1 MVDVLARLPGPLAV
15 GSDTPAPVSFGH
27 GGSAANTAC
36 WLGFLS
42 APVVFA
48 GRVGNDP
55 FGRDAVSALQAAG
68 VHTRVTVDRQLP
80 TGVCLVLVG
89 PDGER
94 TMIPSA
100 GANGALAPSDLA
112 GLVGAADHL
121 HLSGYSLLHDGSR
134 PAALSALAQAK
145 AVGAG
150 ISVDAASA
158 APIRSVG
165 AAAFL
170 DWLPTGT
177 LLIANAD
184 ELAALTT
191 TDDPAEL
198 AAGGLTVVV
207 KHGPDGARI
216 ADRHGVR
223 RIATR
228 PVPVLDSTGAGDAFA
243 AGLLAARRAGAEL
256 ATAVRQGNRTAARAL
271 GTLGGRPPGAGGTS
285 PRRPFPIGQTVYC
298 CMNRDTLTLCVCS
311 IPFGGSSHAT

>member
-1 MVDVLARLPGPLAV
+1 VSASEESSERGSIVCVGDVMVDVSARLPGPLAV

-36 WLGFLS
+36 WLGFLGAS
-42 APVVFA
+42 VLFA
-48 GRVGNDP
+48 GRVGDDP
-55 FGRDAVSALQAAG
+55 FGRDAVRALRAAG
-68 VHTRVTVDRQLP
+68 VRTQVAVDHRLP
-80 TGVCLVLVG
+80 TGVCVVLVG

-100 GANGALAPSDLA
+100 GANGALAATDLA

-121 HLSGYSLLHDGSR
+121 HLSGYSLLHEGSR
-134 PAALSALAQAK
+134 SAARSLLGQAR

-158 APIRSVG
+158 APIRSAG

-170 DWLPTGT
+170 GWLPAST

-191 TDDPAEL
+191 GGDPAEL
-198 AAGGLTVVV
+198 TDRGLTLVV
-207 KHGPDGARI
+207 KEGPDGARI
-216 ADRHGVR
+216 ADEYGVR
-223 RIATR
+223 RIATT

-243 AGLLAARRAGAEL
+243 AGLLAALRAGVEL
-256 ATAVRQGNRTAARAL
+256 EAAVRQGNRIASLAL
-271 GTLGGRPPGAGGTS
+271 GTLGGRPPSGE
-285 PRRPFPIGQTVYC
+285 V
-298 CMNRDTLTLCVCS
+298 
-311 IPFGGSSHAT
+311 

>member
-1 MVDVLARLPGPLAV
+1 VSASEESGDRGSIVCVGDLMVDVLARLPGPLAV

-27 GGSAANTAC
+27 GGSAANTAS
-36 WLGFLS
+36 WLGFLD

-55 FGRDAVSALQAAG
+55 FGDDAVSALRAAG
-68 VHTRVTVDRQLP
+68 VRTRVAVDRQLP

-100 GANGALAPSDLA
+100 GANGALAAADLA
-112 GLVGAADHL
+112 GLVGAGDQL
-121 HLSGYSLLHDGSR
+121 HLSGYSLLHEGSR
-134 PAALSALAQAK
+134 AAARSLLGQAR

-158 APIRSVG
+158 APIRSAG

-170 DWLPTGT
+170 GWLPAGT

-191 TDDPAEL
+191 SGDPAEL
-198 AAGGLTVVV
+198 PARGLTVVI
-207 KHGPDGARI
+207 KDGPDGARI
-216 ADRHGVR
+216 ADERGVR
-223 RIATR
+223 RIATT

-243 AGLLAARRAGAEL
+243 AGLLAAIRAGADL
-256 ATAVRQGNRTAARAL
+256 ATAVREGNRIAALAL
-271 GTLGGRPPGAGGTS
+271 GTIGGRPPH
-285 PRRPFPIGQTVYC
+285 PRV
-298 CMNRDTLTLCVCS
+298 
-311 IPFGGSSHAT
+311 